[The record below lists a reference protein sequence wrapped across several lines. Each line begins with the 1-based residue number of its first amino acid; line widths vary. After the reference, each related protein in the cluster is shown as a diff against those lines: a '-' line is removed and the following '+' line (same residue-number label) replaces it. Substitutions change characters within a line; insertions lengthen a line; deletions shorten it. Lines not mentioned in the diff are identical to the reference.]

1 MGEGGALSG
10 EVYTTYSGIAGA
22 RNWRDKEG
30 LKSHFDKSVYFPA
43 NPGMIEAPVEGEE
56 NVEVVTV
63 TSGINMSGKYAK
75 NGVRSDVSGEITANE
90 LNLDFLLVER
100 QKELASELT
109 RRTDLIRFGKYTKGN
124 NWDWKNG
131 VRLGADVDDKYNLFP
146 IPESE
151 LTNNPTLVQNDGY
164 KVIK

>member
-1 MGEGGALSG
+1 
-10 EVYTTYSGIAGA
+10 
-22 RNWRDKEG
+22 
-30 LKSHFDKSVYFPA
+30 
-43 NPGMIEAPVEGEE
+43 
-56 NVEVVTV
+56 
-63 TSGINMSGKYAK
+63 MSGKYAK

-131 VRLGADVDDKYNLFP
+131 VRLRADVDDKYNLFP

>member
-1 MGEGGALSG
+1 MGLLQEKLAKYDLTQQYMAMGVYPYFREIEGKQGT
-10 EVYTTYSGIAGA
+10 EVNMGGHKVLMFGSNAYT
-22 RNWRDKEG
+22 G
-30 LKSHFDKSVYFPA
+30 LTGDERV
-43 NPGMIEAPVEGEE
+43 IEAGIKAMKKYG
-56 NVEVVTV
+56 
-63 TSGINMSGKYAK
+63 SGCAGSRFLIG
-75 NGVRSDVSGEITANE
+75 ANE
-90 LNLDFLLVER
+90 LDLDFLLLER
-100 QKELASELT
+100 KKELASELI

-131 VRLGADVDDKYNLFP
+131 VRLGEDVDDKYNLFP

>member
-1 MGEGGALSG
+1 
-10 EVYTTYSGIAGA
+10 
-22 RNWRDKEG
+22 
-30 LKSHFDKSVYFPA
+30 
-43 NPGMIEAPVEGEE
+43 
-56 NVEVVTV
+56 
-63 TSGINMSGKYAK
+63 MSGKYAK
-75 NGVRSDVSGEITANE
+75 NGDTIPMCPVKLAPMSSIWN
-90 LNLDFLLVER
+90 FLLLER
-100 QKELASELT
+100 QKELASELI

-131 VRLGADVDDKYNLFP
+131 VRLGEDVDDKYNLFP